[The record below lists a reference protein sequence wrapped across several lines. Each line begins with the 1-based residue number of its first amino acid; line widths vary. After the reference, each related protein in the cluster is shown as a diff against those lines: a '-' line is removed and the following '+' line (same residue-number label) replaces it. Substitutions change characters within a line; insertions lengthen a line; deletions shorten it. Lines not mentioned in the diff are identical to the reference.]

1 MNFSQKDNVQ
11 QYRGGAPHIEMSFP
25 RYPAGCDY
33 IEYQECGLPE
43 ETRNYAGLK
52 TCVQFGVSCISVTL
66 WSPQRAHVTVFPAE
80 KDDSDNAC
88 RRSFYM
94 FIKYGSVGL
103 ELNQI
108 RQPASSHGH

>member
-25 RYPAGCDY
+25 RYPASCDY

-52 TCVQFGVSCISVTL
+52 TCVQFGVSYISVTL
-66 WSPQRAHVTVFPAE
+66 WSPQRAHVAVLRSPYFQPRKIIQIMPAG
-80 KDDSDNAC
+80 DLFTC
-88 RRSFYM
+88 
-94 FIKYGSVGL
+94 L
-103 ELNQI
+103 
-108 RQPASSHGH
+108 SSMGV